1 MFSEFVSLTAPLMCG
16 GEGVRGGRKT
26 DDKRGVRAIGVW
38 LAAAAVGEPEPGSQ
52 WNKGAVEQPGL
63 RANAKAHRPPPTTSA
78 GCESGVRLTHRI
90 RNGDAGR
97 RFGGAT
103 G

>member
-63 RANAKAHRPPPTTSA
+63 RANDPSSATRPTRRSDCNRDARAGFAAAH
-78 GCESGVRLTHRI
+78 G
-90 RNGDAGR
+90 
-97 RFGGAT
+97 
-103 G
+103 